1 MTTNTTSPAGIS
13 SYGPNHNALANG
25 FRVKTALK
33 AGALTAN
40 HNQTLAGLRVK
51 TALKAGA
58 LTANH
63 NQTLSGPRPKSAMP
77 QR

>member
-1 MTTNTTSPAGIS
+1 MLFLLIMNDCSFVNT
-13 SYGPNHNALANG
+13 
-25 FRVKTALK
+25 
-33 AGALTAN
+33 LTAN